1 MTLRI
6 KTYLFLLLSIYSFAN
21 TMAQPIPEKPNP
33 ARFVNDFAKLY
44 SADENMQL
52 EQMLKAYFDSTSTQI
67 VVVTSP
73 SLEGY
78 EISQVATELG
88 EKWGVGQ
95 KDNDNGLVILIAPQ
109 ERKVN
114 ISTGYGMQ
122 EKLPDLLC
130 NKIIKTYMTPEFKQG
145 NYYNGTALGIEAIFQ
160 IMNGTYV
167 NNLENDTQEISPKT
181 IIILFII
188 FVVFLSIISKLGQ
201 KYGSET
207 FSGRGY
213 RRNRDDDFFGGIGG
227 GLGGGF
233 FGGGFGSSGGS
244 SSGGGF
250 DFGGGS
256 FGGGGSSGSW

>member
-6 KTYLFLLLSIYSFAN
+6 KNYLFLLLSICSYVNA
-21 TMAQPIPEKPNP
+21 MAQPIPEKPNP

-44 SADENMQL
+44 SADENIQL

-78 EISQVATELG
+78 EISQVATEIG
-88 EKWGVGQ
+88 GKWGVGQ
-95 KDNDNGLVILIAPQ
+95 KDNDNGLIILIAPQ

-130 NKIIKTYMTPEFKQG
+130 NKIIKTYMKPEFKQR
-145 NYYNGTALGIEAIFQ
+145 NYFNGTTLGLEAIFQ
-160 IMNGTYV
+160 IMNGTY
-167 NNLENDTQEISPKT
+167 ENHLDKDTQEISSKT
-181 IIILFII
+181 IIMLFII
-188 FVVFLSIISKLGQ
+188 FAVFLYVISKFGQ

-207 FSGRGY
+207 ISGGGY
-213 RRNRDDDFFGGIGG
+213 RRNRHDDFFGGLGG

-233 FGGGFGSSGGS
+233 FGGGFGSGGGS

>member
-1 MTLRI
+1 MTLKI
-6 KTYLFLLLSIYSFAN
+6 KNFFFLFICAFILSNIQ
-21 TMAQPIPEKPNP
+21 AQPIPEKPNP
-33 ARFVNDFAKLY
+33 ARFINDFAKLY
-44 SADENMQL
+44 SAEENAQL
-52 EQMLKAYFDSTSTQI
+52 EQMLKGYFDSTSTQI
-67 VVVTSP
+67 VVVTTP

-78 EISQVATELG
+78 EIAQVATELG
-88 EKWGVGQ
+88 EKWGIGQ
-95 KDNDNGLVILIAPQ
+95 KDKDNGLVILIAP
-109 ERKVN
+109 EEHKVN

-145 NYYNGTALGIEAIFQ
+145 NFYNGTALGLEAIFQ

-167 NNLENDTQEISPKT
+167 NDLESDTQEISPKT
-181 IIILFII
+181 IIFIFII
-188 FVVFLSIISKLGQ
+188 FIVFLYFISKFGD

-207 FSGRGY
+207 ISGRGY
-213 RRNRDDDFFGGIGG
+213 RRNRDDDFFGG
-227 GLGGGF
+227 LGGGF
-233 FGGGFGSSGGS
+233 FGGGFGSGGGS